1 MNSILFSGVAS
12 APGRP
17 KIELSSRVSAPEDD
31 SVTDEINLT
40 WDVPEDDGGYPIT
53 GMYIKC
59 HSLFLL

>member
-53 GMYIKC
+53 GT
-59 HSLFLL
+59 